1 MKTEF
6 IPKKT
11 DRQFARQKR
20 DLDIYNEYNKLTA
33 DKEQSKTVVNKY
45 LMKKYDISSEGTIY
59 VIRRRVE
66 KRLKEEEAAV

>member
-20 DLDIYNEYNKLTA
+20 DLDIYG
-33 DKEQSKTVVNKY
+33 KY
-45 LMKKYDISSEGTIY
+45 K
-59 VIRRRVE
+59 V
-66 KRLKEEEAAV
+66 A